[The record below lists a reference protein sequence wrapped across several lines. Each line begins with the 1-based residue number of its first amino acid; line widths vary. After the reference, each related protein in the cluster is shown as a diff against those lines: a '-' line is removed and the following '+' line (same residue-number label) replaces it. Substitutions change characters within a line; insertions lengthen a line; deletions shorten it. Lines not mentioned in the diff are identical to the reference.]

1 MTRMRNYFDMSDT
14 DTRIHISFKF
24 SYFIEVWEGPKH
36 TKTFIFEEPPL
47 FNVCNLVTTFLL
59 CIRFITV
66 SVSDDRMNDKQS

>member
-36 TKTFIFEEPPL
+36 TKTFIFEDPPCL
-47 FNVCNLVTTFLL
+47 MCAIWSLRFYYVLGLLPLALVTTA
-59 CIRFITV
+59 
-66 SVSDDRMNDKQS
+66 